1 MVRSCPVLSETVKP
15 SSKMMVPFFIPTSDE
30 GVPLA
35 AHAQKRLVV
44 LEFCILAILR
54 DSVIFTVVLTCNSLS
69 T

>member
-1 MVRSCPVLSETVKP
+1 
-15 SSKMMVPFFIPTSDE
+15 MVPFFIPTSDE